1 MPTLTTH
8 LDGARA
14 SAGNA
19 VKSPATLHLAFDLGN
34 VTWLLASSPGVGAP
48 PRVRRLPARDLASLW
63 AELDVARRH
72 FRLAADASVVTCY
85 EAGRDGFWLHRAL
98 SAHGVANVVV
108 DSASIEVNRRA
119 RQRKTDR
126 LDATAL
132 LHRLQRY
139 HAGEVRVWRV
149 VRVPSV
155 AEEDRRHLHREL
167 ARLTTD
173 RTRCINQIKGLL
185 AAHGTRLTSL
195 RGALPQLAHLTQWD
209 GTALPPGV
217 QERLAFTYARLA
229 LIRRQRTAIVHA
241 RRTLLETST
250 DPSVDLVRRLLRLRG
265 IGEVSAWL
273 FAMEL
278 FSWRRFRNRREVA
291 GILGLTPTL
300 RASGQQQRETGIG
313 KGGSALLRALATE
326 VAWSWLRRQPTS
338 ALSQWYRTRFATG
351 GSRTR
356 RIGIIAMAR
365 RLMIALWR
373 YLDTGRV
380 PDGAMVKVRVTA

>member
-48 PRVRRLPARDLASLW
+48 PRVRRLPARDLASLG
-63 AELDVARRH
+63 AELDAARRH

-167 ARLTTD
+167 ARLTPIGPGAS
-173 RTRCINQIKGLL
+173 TRS
-185 AAHGTRLTSL
+185 RDFS
-195 RGALPQLAHLTQWD
+195 P
-209 GTALPPGV
+209 
-217 QERLAFTYARLA
+217 
-229 LIRRQRTAIVHA
+229 RTA
-241 RRTLLETST
+241 
-250 DPSVDLVRRLLRLRG
+250 
-265 IGEVSAWL
+265 
-273 FAMEL
+273 
-278 FSWRRFRNRREVA
+278 
-291 GILGLTPTL
+291 
-300 RASGQQQRETGIG
+300 RA
-313 KGGSALLRALATE
+313 
-326 VAWSWLRRQPTS
+326 
-338 ALSQWYRTRFATG
+338 
-351 GSRTR
+351 
-356 RIGIIAMAR
+356 
-365 RLMIALWR
+365 
-373 YLDTGRV
+373 
-380 PDGAMVKVRVTA
+380 